1 MKLDTLSAPHPPD
14 LDREAEAFHSA
25 LSDLLRIY
33 QYRDRDK
40 ICCHDISV
48 TQCHALELLV
58 ESDSL
63 RLGELATRLF
73 LDKST
78 TSRVID
84 ALVRKAYV
92 EKQADP
98 ADGRASVLV
107 ATSSGRELY
116 ERINLDLIAQQKE
129 LLRDLDPQV
138 RAGVTKVLRQL
149 ARAAEARFCCGVS
162 VAADSAGSC
171 CLK

>member
-1 MKLDTLSAPHPPD
+1 MRLHTLSPPAPAG

-25 LSDLLRIY
+25 LSDLLRVY

-58 ESDSL
+58 EGGSL
-63 RLGELATRLF
+63 RLGELAARLF

-107 ATSSGRELY
+107 ATAPGRELF
-116 ERINLDLIAQQKE
+116 ERINLYLVAQQKE
-129 LLRDLDPQV
+129 LLRDLDPEV

-162 VAADSAGSC
+162 VAADFSGSC
-171 CLK
+171 CPK

>member
-1 MKLDTLSAPHPPD
+1 MKLHTLPAPPPPD

-33 QYRDRDK
+33 QFRDRDK

-58 ESDSL
+58 DSGSL
-63 RLGELATRLF
+63 RLGELAARLF

-107 ATSSGRELY
+107 ATASGRDLY

-129 LLRDLDPQV
+129 LLRDLDSQV

-162 VAADSAGSC
+162 VAADSPGSC
-171 CLK
+171 CPE